1 MGRRTK
7 PLLLW
12 FDFTSSPQD
21 QELSVASARH
31 FRLAYSTR
39 LQRALQDVADLAP
52 SALCFEFDHPDD
64 QGLRALQDV
73 KRAHPRL
80 PVLMLTVDHSE
91 SLAVWAFRS
100 GVWNYIVQPVSVE
113 EFSRNLEVMAQII
126 RDCSS
131 PRAPRLL
138 DAHLP
143 GDVSTI
149 PVDVHAMRLQ
159 PALQYV
165 RRHFNER
172 LSETE
177 AARRCGMKRFAFSRS
192 FHLAFGL
199 TFREYVLRTRIGEAR
214 RLLAEGDHTVT
225 EVAFATGFTDGSYF
239 ARMFRRYTG
248 VLPSEYR
255 HGALGQSTAG
265 STPESV
271 PQPLLATHA
280 QEPS

>member
-12 FDFTSSPQD
+12 FDFTSTPQD
-21 QELSVASARH
+21 HDLSVASARH
-31 FRLAYSTR
+31 FRLAHSTR

-100 GVWNYIVQPVSVE
+100 GVWNYIVKPVSVE

-126 RDCSS
+126 HDCSS

-165 RRHFNER
+165 RRHFNEK

-177 AARRCGMKRFAFSRS
+177 AARRCGIKRFAFSRG

-214 RLLAEGDHTVT
+214 RLLADGEHSVT
-225 EVAFATGFTDGSYF
+225 DVAFATGFTDGSYF

-248 VLPSEYR
+248 VLPSQYR
-255 HGALGQSTAG
+255 DGALGQPTAESTA
-265 STPESV
+265 E
-271 PQPLLATHA
+271 PLLQPYPATRA
-280 QEPS
+280 PAPS